1 MWRYH
6 HQSQSPTLRLTA
18 PPAPRIPLASI
29 STEVRWMS
37 LVPSTYRCCQPR
49 ADLGVSG
56 KAVTPRPVRLQ
67 EARRPATGQPAR
79 NHEIWLLPQQ
89 TGINGRRLQ
98 ACACRWA
105 PDQYDS
111 AVLRIRA
118 RDAAGSSDA
127 SESI

>member
-1 MWRYH
+1 
-6 HQSQSPTLRLTA
+6 
-18 PPAPRIPLASI
+18 
-29 STEVRWMS
+29 MS

-49 ADLGVSG
+49 ADLAVSG
-56 KAVTPRPVRLQ
+56 KAAAPGPVRPQ
-67 EARRPATGQPAR
+67 EARRPGRRAAGQPAG

-89 TGINGRRLQ
+89 KGINDRRFQ